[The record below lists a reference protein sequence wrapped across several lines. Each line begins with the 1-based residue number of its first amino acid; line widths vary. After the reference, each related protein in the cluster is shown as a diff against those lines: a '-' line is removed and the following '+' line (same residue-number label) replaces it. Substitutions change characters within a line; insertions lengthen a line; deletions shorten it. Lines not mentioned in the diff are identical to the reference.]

1 MSETIREKQNDW
13 IKQNLQSCAT
23 FNATLNRLSK
33 AGDGIR
39 CYSTDGRWFISQS
52 DIDQILE
59 ENGRGLIGEVT
70 PDYLRLFNPNMH

>member
-1 MSETIREKQNDW
+1 METLRSAKFAKEQGDVSLFNSLREDVKKQVFKMTHD
-13 IKQNLQSCAT
+13 
-23 FNATLNRLSK
+23 RLSK

-59 ENGRGLIGEVT
+59 ENGRV
-70 PDYLRLFNPNMH
+70 